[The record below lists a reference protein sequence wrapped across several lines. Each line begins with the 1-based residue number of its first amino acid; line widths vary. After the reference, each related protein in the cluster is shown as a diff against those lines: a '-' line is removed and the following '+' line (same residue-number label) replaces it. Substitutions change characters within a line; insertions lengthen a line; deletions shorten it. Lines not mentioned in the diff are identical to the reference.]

1 MILSSLR
8 HGSSSGSARAMEGVG
23 AGGGIAWALWL
34 AILISIPVT
43 SFPIVSGLMG
53 GESPVG
59 PLALL
64 PLIGLSLVWLGPH
77 LVRGGRL
84 PALAGP
90 LLAFGLLAVVSAAA
104 ATALPIEA
112 YKGQTALA
120 REVRS
125 MVTLAI
131 GLAFYLCAA
140 VVPDNESRLES
151 SVRAIH
157 VGALGMMIW
166 SAVQAWV
173 VLRAPDHVP
182 LVITQIHHWFSV
194 RDPLVDR
201 VTGLAYEPSWLGNQL
216 MVLYL
221 PLLFASVVQGKSVFS
236 TRRSPLSLELGL
248 LIGGLAILVLTR
260 SRISVLSLIT
270 AAAAVYVVLG
280 WRIVGRRIV
289 DHVPRR
295 WPWPA
300 RTLAGALVVLVL
312 LAGLVGGVAGAAAAI
327 SRADDRMDALS
338 GVLGRIPEARYLYPN
353 EAGYEIGSRLAVA
366 ERFVYW
372 TVAFRAFGEYPLLGV
387 GPGNTGFFFESNR
400 PPYGDQL
407 TEIRNVIDD
416 PSFGFPNPKNL
427 WLRVLA
433 ENGIIGLATFGA
445 WFGLMATASLSLWRG
460 RHGIDKLIGLA
471 GALAVLIQLIEGFS
485 LDTYALPQLW
495 IIFGLVTAAAW
506 RRQRKEAEG

>member
-1 MILSSLR
+1 
-8 HGSSSGSARAMEGVG
+8 
-23 AGGGIAWALWL
+23 
-34 AILISIPVT
+34 
-43 SFPIVSGLMG
+43 MG
-53 GESPVG
+53 GETPVG

-64 PLIGLSLVWLGPH
+64 PLIVLSVVWLGPR

-84 PALAGP
+84 PALSGP
-90 LLAFGLLAVVSAAA
+90 LLAFALLAVVSAAA
-104 ATALPIEA
+104 ATALPIEG
-112 YKGQTALA
+112 YKGQTPLT
-120 REVRS
+120 REIRA
-125 MVTLAI
+125 MATLAI
-131 GLAFYLCAA
+131 GLAFYLSSA
-140 VVPDNESRLES
+140 VVPDSESKLES
-151 SVRAIH
+151 SLRAIH
-157 VGALGMMIW
+157 IGGLAMMVW
-166 SAVQAWV
+166 SAVQGWV

-221 PLLFASVVQGKSVFS
+221 PLLFASVALGKSVFS
-236 TRRSPLSLELGL
+236 ARRSRLSLELGL
-248 LIGGLAILVLTR
+248 LIAGLAMLVLTR

-270 AAAAVYVVLG
+270 AAGAVYLVLG
-280 WRIVGRRIV
+280 WRIVGRRILAR
-289 DHVPRR
+289 VPQR

-300 RTLAGALVVLVL
+300 RTLAGALVALAL
-312 LAGLVGGVAGAAAAI
+312 LAGLVGLVAGAAAAV

-338 GVLGRIPEARYLYPN
+338 GVIGRIPEARYLFPN
-353 EAGYEIGSRLAVA
+353 EAAYEIGSRLAVA

-372 TVAFRAFGEYPLLGV
+372 TVAFRAFADHPLLGV
-387 GPGNTGFFFESNR
+387 GPGNTGFFFERNR

-427 WLRVLA
+427 WLRILA
-433 ENGIIGLATFGA
+433 ENGILGLATFGV
-445 WFGLMATASLSLWRG
+445 WFGLMAAASLSLWRG
-460 RHGIDKLIGLA
+460 VHGVDKLIGLA

-495 IIFGLVTAAAW
+495 IVFGLVTAAAW
-506 RRQRKEAEG
+506 RRQPLELER